1 MNSIIERQQT
11 ILRAWTVVLFIVHCF
26 FFMST
31 AQGKVTVG
39 LRGGLQLAH
48 MSFNADALSS
58 SNRVGFFAGP
68 TLRITTPIL
77 GMGIDV
83 SGFYDQSQLKADG
96 HTLTAHSV
104 VVPAH
109 LRFGINL
116 FKNVGV
122 FAFAGPQLRFNVG
135 DDVERWTDA
144 GTDKM
149 FLLQTTTLGA
159 NLGAGVLIGKLEAS
173 LIYHIPLGKTADFT
187 WNDLRQQ
194 LKGETWNHA
203 KSSVDSWRLSVAY
216 YF

>member
-1 MNSIIERQQT
+1 
-11 ILRAWTVVLFIVHCF
+11 
-26 FFMST
+26 MST
-31 AQGKVTVG
+31 AHGKVTVG

-187 WNDLRQQ
+187 WDKLSSELR
-194 LKGETWNHA
+194 ETTWSRA
-203 KSSVDSWRLSVAY
+203 KSKTNAWHIALAL